1 MKDLGKTKF
10 CLGLQLEHTQEGILV
25 HQYAYTKNVL
35 ERFHHENAHLEC
47 TLMMGRSLDIDK
59 DPFRPRE
66 EGEELLG
73 SGYPYLS
80 AIGELMYLARY

>member
-66 EGEELLG
+66 GGIVGIRISLLKCH
-73 SGYPYLS
+73 SS
-80 AIGELMYLARY
+80 INVSSKW